1 MSGNFVKR
9 RIVELVRADSRV
21 VMALADLGISPRYVY
36 WTLEEA
42 AADLQLSLDRVI
54 SGSPRSLRSQRRCP
68 QREPGCIRF
77 C

>member
-1 MSGNFVKR
+1 MPGNFVKR
-9 RIVELVRADSRV
+9 RIVELVRADARA

-54 SGSPRSLRSQRRCP
+54 RRFTELAP
-68 QREPGCIRF
+68 AAATLPVA
-77 C
+77 